1 VGTTTIR
8 RVTLVLYSSPVSGNA
23 LKVRFLLAELG
34 LEYETVDVPFDD
46 WPRPDWYRALN
57 PVGRIP
63 TLRDDDLVLAE
74 SNAILR
80 YLAAR
85 EHRDDLYPA
94 ELRARA
100 RIDWLLDAWSTV
112 LRPALFPLERAAG
125 LIGARDE
132 KLVEQAVPAAEAAL
146 NVIEQLVAEN
156 GTMSGSFTIADICAA
171 PALFR
176 SANLPLPLDFT
187 RWPRLTRIRQ
197 AVTGRPAFLA
207 ANPVR

>member
-1 VGTTTIR
+1 M
-8 RVTLVLYSSPVSGNA
+8 TLVLYSSPVSGNA

-34 LEYETVDVPFDD
+34 LAHETVDVPFDD

-63 TLRDDDLVLAE
+63 ALRDGDLVLAE

-80 YLAAR
+80 YLTAR
-85 EHRDDLYPA
+85 EHRDDLYPT
-94 ELRARA
+94 ELHARA
-100 RIDWLLDAWSTV
+100 RVDWLLDAWSTV

-125 LIGARDE
+125 LIEARDE
-132 KLVEQAVPAAEAAL
+132 NLVEQTIPAAEAAL
-146 NVIEQLVAEN
+146 DAVEQLVADN
-156 GTMSGSFTIADICAA
+156 GTMSGAFTIADVCAA

-176 SANLPLPLDFT
+176 SANLPLPLDFA
-187 RWPRLTRIRQ
+187 RWPRLARIRD
-197 AVTGRPAFLA
+197 AVTARPAFRA